1 MCLFLGIAQSSIRLI
16 SPYFTEDHFSGG
28 RPEEAFAALRSVC
41 NDPKAPAP
49 ARATAATSIFR
60 AAGLFDKTDAA
71 ADDKPLSEL
80 TAEELNR
87 IVRRHQRA
95 PTTSSAPRAERGAPD
110 EDEVDA
116 FE

>member
-1 MCLFLGIAQSSIRLI
+1 MTKRPSHTSPAEALSDLRQLIRR
-16 SPYFTEDHFSGG
+16 EGA
-28 RPEEAFAALRSVC
+28 EEAFAALRSVC

>member
-1 MCLFLGIAQSSIRLI
+1 MTKKQSNVPAGEALADLRQLIRR
-16 SPYFTEDHFSGG
+16 EGA
-28 RPEEAFAALRSVC
+28 EEAFAALRSVC

-49 ARATAATSIFR
+49 ARAAAATSIFR

-80 TAEELNR
+80 TAEELAQ
-87 IVRRHQRA
+87 IVRRHG
-95 PTTSSAPRAERGAPD
+95 GAPKSRD
-110 EDEVDA
+110 KPVEDEPNA

>member
-1 MCLFLGIAQSSIRLI
+1 MTKKPSHTSPAEALSDLRQLIRR
-16 SPYFTEDHFSGG
+16 EGA
-28 RPEEAFAALRSVC
+28 EEAFAALRSVC
-41 NDPKAPAP
+41 NDPKVPAP

-80 TAEELNR
+80 TAAELDQV
-87 IVRRHQRA
+87 VR
-95 PTTSSAPRAERGAPD
+95 RAERSLNSLSASRAKRGSVGDD
-110 EDEVDA
+110 EIDA